1 MKKLLLL
8 ALSSTL
14 LLTPACF
21 HRSKKIAE
29 VGDIELRKTERVSG
43 PDGWDISETDLD
55 DELIID
61 LK

>member
-21 HRSKKIAE
+21 HRNKKVVVDETI
-29 VGDIELRKTERVSG
+29 VVRKIERVSG
-43 PDGWDISETDLD
+43 PDGWDIAETDFEED
-55 DELIID
+55 FTED